1 MHTTNSRVVLLGA
14 GASAPAGVPV
24 AAEMT
29 RRMADALNSPET
41 IATHRALAVIVGGL
55 QMGAGWETQP
65 IAWDVDIERVMN
77 AAELLATRFDAE
89 LAPFVGN
96 WHPVLEELERRA
108 FSQNVKGSF
117 QLPPEKLP
125 SLKSP
130 GEAETFAN
138 KVLSQLRSAL
148 QSTLRLFDRRPDG
161 QLFEILRKQLADNL
175 IKYTWIED
183 KDKVS
188 YLAPLVQSAAEKTI
202 PVVTLN
208 YDNSVELCADP
219 YGSAEITV
227 FPAGT
232 KHAHSMKSAVYDRIV
247 FT

>member
-1 MHTTNSRVVLLGA
+1 
-14 GASAPAGVPV
+14 
-24 AAEMT
+24 
-29 RRMADALNSPET
+29 
-41 IATHRALAVIVGGL
+41 
-55 QMGAGWETQP
+55 
-65 IAWDVDIERVMN
+65 
-77 AAELLATRFDAE
+77 
-89 LAPFVGN
+89 
-96 WHPVLEELERRA
+96 
-108 FSQNVKGSF
+108 
-117 QLPPEKLP
+117 
-125 SLKSP
+125 
-130 GEAETFAN
+130 
-138 KVLSQLRSAL
+138 VLSQLRSAL

>member
-1 MHTTNSRVVLLGA
+1 
-14 GASAPAGVPV
+14 
-24 AAEMT
+24 
-29 RRMADALNSPET
+29 
-41 IATHRALAVIVGGL
+41 
-55 QMGAGWETQP
+55 
-65 IAWDVDIERVMN
+65 MN

-108 FSQNVKGSF
+108 FSQTVKGTF

-125 SLKSP
+125 SLRSP

-188 YLAPLVQSAAEKTI
+188 YLAPLVQSAAEK
-202 PVVTLN
+202 N
-208 YDNSVELCADP
+208 YS
-219 YGSAEITV
+219 GR
-227 FPAGT
+227 
-232 KHAHSMKSAVYDRIV
+232 HAQL
-247 FT
+247 